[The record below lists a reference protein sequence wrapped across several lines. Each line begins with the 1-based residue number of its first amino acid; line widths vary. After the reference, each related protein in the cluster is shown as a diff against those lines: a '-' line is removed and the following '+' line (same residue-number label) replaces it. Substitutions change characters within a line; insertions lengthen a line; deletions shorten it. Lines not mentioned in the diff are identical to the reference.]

1 MGLLQ
6 SPHLDVRMAAGE
18 MIALLMEVGRGHD
31 EEFLDDCL
39 DDLVEKTKML
49 ATDSQK
55 FRAKK
60 DRKQQRATFRDVLH
74 YVSLFIFNQFLK
86 ENFIIPKN
94 LSA

>member
-6 SPHLDVRMAAGE
+6 SPHLEVRMAAGE

-31 EEFLDDCL
+31 DEFLDDCL
-39 DDLVEKTKML
+39 DELVEKTKML

-74 YVSLFIFNQFLK
+74 YVSFSNSFNV
-86 ENFIIPKN
+86 
-94 LSA
+94 